1 VTGRLRPDSQ
11 STEAAQLMR
20 ILITGATGF
29 IGRRLVARLRDHHE
43 VLALV
48 RERQGTPDP
57 AVSEVVMDLAQHLNT
72 SLLPS
77 SVDVVIHLAQANV
90 SFPDGA
96 NELFAVNTSSTQQL
110 LDYARGSG
118 TKQFILASTGDVYGK
133 RFGPSKETDA
143 VHPESYYGKTKHAAE
158 SFAQAY
164 SGYIHVCILRL
175 YQPYGPGQSDRL
187 IPRVADR
194 IRRHEV
200 IKLNEDARPRVTP
213 IYIDDVTHAIE
224 RAMDSSFAG
233 AINVAGDRAVNLREL
248 ASEIGRI
255 VEIEPNFE
263 TTGEKSSDLMGD
275 NSLMKQVLGGW
286 DMVGL
291 EDGLLRTLGNEGGIA
306 WQGDR

>member
-1 VTGRLRPDSQ
+1 
-11 STEAAQLMR
+11 MR
-20 ILITGATGF
+20 ILITGASGF

-48 RERQGTPDP
+48 RERQKAPDP
-57 AVSEVVMDLAQHLNT
+57 AASEIVMNLAEQLNT

-77 SVDVVIHLAQANV
+77 SVDVVIHLAQANA

-110 LDYARGSG
+110 LDYARRSG
-118 TKQFILASTGDVYGK
+118 TKQFILASTGDVYCK
-133 RFGPSKETDA
+133 RFGPSKETDD

-158 SFAQAY
+158 SIVQSY
-164 SGYIHVCILRL
+164 SGYIHACIMRL

-187 IPRVADR
+187 IPKMADR

-233 AINVAGDRAVNLREL
+233 TINVSGDRALNLREL
-248 ASEIGRI
+248 AAEIARI
-255 VEIEPNFE
+255 LEIEPSFE
-263 TTGEKSSDLMGD
+263 ATGEMSSDLMGD

-286 DMVGL
+286 DMVVL
-291 EDGLLRTLGNEGGIA
+291 EDGLSRTFGKEGGIA